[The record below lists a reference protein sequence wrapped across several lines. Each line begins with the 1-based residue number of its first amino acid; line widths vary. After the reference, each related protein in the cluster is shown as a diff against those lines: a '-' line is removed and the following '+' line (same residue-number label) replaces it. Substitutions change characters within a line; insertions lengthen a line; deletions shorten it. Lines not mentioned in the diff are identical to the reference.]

1 MAELLRVESI
11 LETKR
16 EIKWGPRTIDL
27 DIILF
32 DDLVSN
38 DEFVV
43 LPHPLMHLREFVLE
57 PLCEIAPYAIHPL
70 KNKRAFELL
79 EEIKSIEN

>member
-11 LETKR
+11 LERKR

-38 DEFVV
+38 DKF
-43 LPHPLMHLREFVLE
+43 
-57 PLCEIAPYAIHPL
+57 I
-70 KNKRAFELL
+70 
-79 EEIKSIEN
+79 S

>member
-1 MAELLRVESI
+1 MGAKNHRF
-11 LETKR
+11 R
-16 EIKWGPRTIDL
+16 YN
-27 DIILF
+27 IIWWL
-32 DDLVSN
+32 SN

>member
-1 MAELLRVESI
+1 MAELLNIESL
-11 LETKR
+11 LERKR

-32 DDLVSN
+32 DYLVSN
-38 DEFVV
+38 DEFVI
-43 LPHPLMHLREFVLE
+43 LPHPLMHLSEFVLQ

-79 EEIKSIEN
+79 EKIKN

>member
-1 MAELLRVESI
+1 METYLKPNELMAELLNIESL
-11 LETKR
+11 LERKR

-38 DEFVV
+38 DEFVI
-43 LPHPLMHLREFVLE
+43 LPHPLMH
-57 PLCEIAPYAIHPL
+57 
-70 KNKRAFELL
+70 
-79 EEIKSIEN
+79 